1 MKSILFA
8 LAVSTSVPALA
19 SDARIVNRFY
29 DDTRVVRFEGRTN
42 LQSTIAFEEGE
53 RIENIAIGDSARWQ
67 VTPNKRANLL
77 FIKPVTALARTN
89 MTVVTDRRTYL
100 FELVASPRA
109 PSTYLLRFHYPAPP
123 PPPPPPQPVEEKPAL
138 TAAVLETAASPA
150 PLKLNFAWGAKGD
163 KTLMPER
170 SFDDGASLYL
180 SWPRERAVPAV
191 LTIGPDGSEG
201 PTNFAVRGDYIVV
214 EGVPSSV
221 VLRSGRA
228 ALTLSPSRPKPA
240 ASSQP
245 GTQIAER

>member
-19 SDARIVNRFY
+19 SDARIVSRFY
-29 DDTRVVRFEGRTN
+29 DDTRVVRFEGRAN
-42 LQSTIAFEEGE
+42 LQSTIAFEDGE

-77 FIKPVTALARTN
+77 FIKPVAAVARTN

-109 PSTYLLRFHYPAPP
+109 PSTYLLRFTYPA

-138 TAAVLETAASPA
+138 TAAVLEAAAPA
-150 PLKLNFAWGAKGD
+150 VPLKLNFAWEPKGD
-163 KTLMPER
+163 KSLMPER
-170 SFDDGASLYL
+170 SFDDGTSLYL
-180 SWPRERAVPAV
+180 SWPHDRPVPAV

-201 PTNFAVRGDYIVV
+201 PTNFAVRGEYIVV
-214 EGVPSSV
+214 EGVPSRV
-221 VLRSGRA
+221 VLRSGKA
-228 ALTLSPSRPKPA
+228 ALTLSATRPRSTAP
-240 ASSQP
+240 SQP
-245 GTQIAER
+245 ITQTAER